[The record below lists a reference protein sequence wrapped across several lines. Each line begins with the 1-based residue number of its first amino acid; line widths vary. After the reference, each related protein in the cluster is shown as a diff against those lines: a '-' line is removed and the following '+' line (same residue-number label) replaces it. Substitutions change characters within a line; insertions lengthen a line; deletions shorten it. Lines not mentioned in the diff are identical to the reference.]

1 MLTLKQAQVIVD
13 HNDSF
18 LTKIEEVNGVKVQQF
33 SYRLA
38 SFSDFN
44 SPVPDS
50 DLKGFELRGIS
61 FLEDGQRFLMLNKF
75 FNLNETEGCMLDHV
89 KDKKI
94 IRIQDKLDGSMI
106 RFIRLPDGS
115 VKAKTKYAFFSP
127 QAEMADSI
135 YKSNSAIRDVV
146 DWSLDC
152 GFAAIFELV
161 SPYNKI
167 VLDYPETEL
176 RLLQLRDEGDGS
188 YIDFYTETNSYLKKI
203 KFSEQEELII
213 WNDLLR
219 MKEEVKNKEG
229 WVVTLEDG
237 QMLKVK
243 TDWYLSLHRLLTEN
257 VYQTNVIVEAILD
270 EHIDDVLSAIPE
282 NFAEV
287 RQNIQNLSQIVVHHF
302 NHVCDDVRSKV
313 AEYTG
318 DRKYFSIKY
327 KEEPYF
333 GLYMLGIDGK
343 NIEDSVSTW
352 LKKQCYTLERAE
364 RYIESIG
371 GKALKKNLGGGLR
384 MNIQLMAIMFFIGIV
399 LITYGIIVE

>member
-1 MLTLKQAQVIVD
+1 MITLKQAQVIAD

-18 LTKIEEVNGVKVQQF
+18 LTKIDEINGFKIQQF

-50 DLKGFELRGIS
+50 DLKGFELRGVS

-75 FNLNETEGCMLDHV
+75 FNLNETEGWMLDHV

-94 IRIQDKLDGSMI
+94 IRVQDKLDGSMI

-135 YKSNSAIRDVV
+135 YKSNINIKNIV

-152 GFAAIFELV
+152 GLAAIFELI
-161 SPYNKI
+161 SPYNRI
-167 VLDYPETEL
+167 VLEYPETEL
-176 RLLQLRDEGDGS
+176 RLLQLRDERDGK
-188 YIDFYTETNSYLKKI
+188 YIDIYDGIYYYVDKI
-203 KFSEQEELII
+203 KLSDKEPLVTWDEL
-213 WNDLLR
+213 LK
-219 MKEEVKNKEG
+219 MKEEVKDKEG
-229 WVVTLEDG
+229 WVITLEDG

-257 VYQTNVIVEAILD
+257 VYQTNVIIEAILD
-270 EHIDDVLSAIPE
+270 EHIDDVISALPE
-282 NFAEV
+282 NFVEV
-287 RQNIQNLSQIVVHHF
+287 RQNIQKLSQIVIHHF
-302 NHVCDDVRSKV
+302 NHICDDVRLKI

-318 DRKYFSIKY
+318 DRKSFALKY
-327 KEEPYF
+327 KEQPYF
-333 GLYMLGIDGK
+333 GLYMLGIDGR
-343 NIEDSVSTW
+343 NIEDSVTTW
-352 LKKQCYTLERAE
+352 LKKQCFSLEKSE

-371 GKALKKNLGGGLR
+371 GKPLRKNED
-384 MNIQLMAIMFFIGIV
+384 N
-399 LITYGIIVE
+399 

>member
-1 MLTLKQAQVIVD
+1 MITLKQAQVIVD

-18 LTKIEEVNGVKVQQF
+18 LTKIEEVNGFKVQQF

-75 FNLNETEGCMLDHV
+75 FNLNETEGWMLDQV

-127 QAEMADSI
+127 QAETADSI
-135 YKSNSAIRDVV
+135 YRNNSSIRDVV

-152 GFAAIFELV
+152 GLAAIFELV

-176 RLLQLRDEGDGS
+176 RLLQLRDERDGS

-203 KFSEQEELII
+203 KFSEQEELVT

-219 MKEEVKNKEG
+219 MKAEVTNKEG
-229 WVVTLEDG
+229 WVITLEDG

-243 TDWYLSLHRLLTEN
+243 TEWYLSLHRLLTEN

-270 EHIDDVLSAIPE
+270 EHIDDVLSALPE

-318 DRKYFSIKY
+318 DRKSFAIKY

-364 RYIESIG
+364 RHIESIG
-371 GKALKKNLGGGLR
+371 GKALKKNSFAE
-384 MNIQLMAIMFFIGIV
+384 N
-399 LITYGIIVE
+399 E

>member
-1 MLTLKQAQVIVD
+1 MITLKQAQVIAD

-18 LTKIEEVNGVKVQQF
+18 LTKIDEINGFTVQQF

-50 DLKGFELRGIS
+50 DIKAFELRGIS

-75 FNLNETEGCMLDHV
+75 FNLNETEGWMLDHV

-94 IRIQDKLDGSMI
+94 IRVQDKLDGSMI

-135 YKSNSAIRDVV
+135 YKNNSSIRDVV

-152 GFAAIFELV
+152 GLAAIFELV
-161 SPYNKI
+161 SPYNRI
-167 VLDYPETEL
+167 VLEYPETEL
-176 RLLQLRDEGDGS
+176 RLLQLRDERDGK
-188 YIDFYTETNSYLKKI
+188 YIDIYDGIYYYVDKI
-203 KFSEQEELII
+203 KLSDKEPLVTWDEL
-213 WNDLLR
+213 LK
-219 MKEEVKNKEG
+219 MKEEVKDKEG
-229 WVVTLEDG
+229 WVITLEDG

-270 EHIDDVLSAIPE
+270 EHIDDVISALPE
-282 NFAEV
+282 NFVEV
-287 RQNIQNLSQIVVHHF
+287 RQNIQKLSQIVIHHF
-302 NHVCDDVRSKV
+302 NHICDDVRLKI

-318 DRKYFSIKY
+318 DRKSFALKY
-327 KEEPYF
+327 KEQPYF
-333 GLYMLGIDGK
+333 GLYMLGIDGR
-343 NIEDSVSTW
+343 NIEDSVTTW
-352 LKKQCYTLERAE
+352 LKKQCFSLEKSE

-371 GKALKKNLGGGLR
+371 GKPLRKNED
-384 MNIQLMAIMFFIGIV
+384 N
-399 LITYGIIVE
+399 

>member
-1 MLTLKQAQVIVD
+1 MITLKQAQVIVD

-18 LTKIEEVNGVKVQQF
+18 LTKIDEINGFKVQQF

-38 SFSDFN
+38 SFGDFN

-50 DLKGFELRGIS
+50 DIKAFELRGIS

-75 FNLNETEGCMLDHV
+75 FNLNETEGWMLDHV

-94 IRIQDKLDGSMI
+94 IRVQDKLDGSMI

-127 QAEMADSI
+127 QAIEADKI
-135 YKSNSAIRDVV
+135 YKSNINIKNVV

-152 GFAAIFELV
+152 GLAAIFELI
-161 SPYNKI
+161 SPYNRI

-176 RLLQLRDEGDGS
+176 RLLQLRDERDGK
-188 YIDFYTETNSYLKKI
+188 YIDIYDGIYYYVDKI
-203 KFSEQEELII
+203 KLSDKEPLVT
-213 WNDLLR
+213 WDKLLR
-219 MKEEVKNKEG
+219 MKEEVKDKEG
-229 WVVTLEDG
+229 WVITLEDG

-270 EHIDDVLSAIPE
+270 EHIDDVISALPE
-282 NFAEV
+282 NFVEV
-287 RQNIQNLSQIVVHHF
+287 RQNIQKLSQIVIHHF
-302 NHVCDDVRSKV
+302 NHICDDVRLKI

-318 DRKYFSIKY
+318 DRKSFALKY
-327 KEEPYF
+327 KEQPYF
-333 GLYMLGIDGK
+333 GLYMLGIDGR
-343 NIEDSVSTW
+343 NIEDSVTTW
-352 LKKQCYTLERAE
+352 LKKQCFSLEKSE

-371 GKALKKNLGGGLR
+371 GKPLRKNED
-384 MNIQLMAIMFFIGIV
+384 N
-399 LITYGIIVE
+399 